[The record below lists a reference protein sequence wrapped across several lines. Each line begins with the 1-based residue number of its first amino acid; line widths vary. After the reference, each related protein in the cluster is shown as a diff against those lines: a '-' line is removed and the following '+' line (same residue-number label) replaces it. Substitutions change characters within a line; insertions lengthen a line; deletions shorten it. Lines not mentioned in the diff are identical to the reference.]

1 MNQLDDITMTDR
13 SRRTAN
19 HQLLSDT
26 HAHTGEITPPSIP
39 PCQTG
44 DLPACPGQTVDL
56 PARVFD
62 DPPVVDVF
70 KGITCDLLLVRAAPP
85 ILIPE
90 HTNRK

>member
-1 MNQLDDITMTDR
+1 MHTQVRLHLPAFPR
-13 SRRTAN
+13 ARRAIS
-19 HQLLSDT
+19 Q
-26 HAHTGEITPPSIP
+26 HALGQI
-39 PCQTG
+39 G